1 MEQLIKTAEGILSSC
16 LAVKEGEEVLIVT
29 DDTRKRIGEA
39 LYEAAGNLGCERLLM
54 VMKERE
60 LSGQEP
66 PKAVAAAM
74 KNADVVVAPT
84 AQSLTHT
91 NARIEAAKAGTRVA
105 TMPGITE
112 EMFSKGAM
120 TADYDQVEK
129 LTEVITE
136 KLTKAS
142 EARIEAVKEGEEV
155 LIVTDDTRK
164 RIGEALYEAA
174 GNLGCERLLMVMKER
189 ELSGQ
194 EPPKAVAAAMKNA
207 DVVVAPTAQSL
218 THTNARIEA
227 AKAGTRVATMPG
239 ITEEMF
245 SKGAMTADYDQVEK
259 LTEVITEKL
268 TKASE
273 ARIEKDGKVLKISLK
288 GRNGV
293 PSPGVYKKPGQCGNL
308 PSGEAYIAPL
318 ENGSEG
324 EMIIDGSMVGIGKLE
339 SPLHMV
345 ISGGRLRS
353 VTGEKSENLDV
364 LLKNETNGT
373 LCELGI
379 GTNEAAILNG
389 IILEDEK
396 VYGTVHIAFGTNT
409 SFGGVNKA
417 ECHMDGIILR
427 PTLYLDNEKIIED
440 GVFCI

>member
-1 MEQLIKTAEGILSSC
+1 MNQLVKTAEGVLSSC
-16 LAVKEGEEVLIVT
+16 LALKKGEEVLIVT
-29 DDTRKRIGEA
+29 DNTRKEIGEA
-39 LYEAAGNLGCERLLM
+39 IYEAAGNLGCERLLM
-54 VMKERE
+54 VMNERE

-74 KNADVVVAPT
+74 KSADVVIAPT

-112 EMFSKGAM
+112 EMFSQGAM
-120 TADYDQVEK
+120 TADYSKVEK
-129 LTEVITE
+129 LTAVVTE
-136 KLTKAS
+136 MLSKAS
-142 EARIEAVKEGEEV
+142 V
-155 LIVTDDTRK
+155 
-164 RIGEALYEAA
+164 
-174 GNLGCERLLMVMKER
+174 
-189 ELSGQ
+189 
-194 EPPKAVAAAMKNA
+194 
-207 DVVVAPTAQSL
+207 
-218 THTNARIEA
+218 
-227 AKAGTRVATMPG
+227 
-239 ITEEMF
+239 
-245 SKGAMTADYDQVEK
+245 
-259 LTEVITEKL
+259 
-268 TKASE
+268 
-273 ARIEKDGKVLKISLK
+273 ARIEKDGHTLTISIK
-288 GRNGV
+288 GRDGV
-293 PSPGVYKKPGQCGNL
+293 PSPGVYRKPGKCGNL

-318 ENGSEG
+318 EDGSEG
-324 EMIIDGSMVGIGKLE
+324 EMIVDGSMVGIGKLD

-345 ISGGRLRS
+345 ISGGKLRS

-379 GTNEAAILNG
+379 GTNEAAVLNG

-427 PTLYLDNEKIIED
+427 PTLYLDDVKVIED
-440 GVFCI
+440 GVFLV

>member
-1 MEQLIKTAEGILSSC
+1 MNQLVKTAEGVLSSC
-16 LAVKEGEEVLIVT
+16 LAVKKGEEVLIVT
-29 DDTRKRIGEA
+29 DDTRKEIGEA

-54 VMKERE
+54 VMNERE

-74 KNADVVVAPT
+74 KSADVVIAPT

-91 NARIEAAKAGTRVA
+91 NARIEAARAGTRVA

-112 EMFSKGAM
+112 EMFSQGAM
-120 TADYDQVEK
+120 TADYSKVEE
-129 LTEVITE
+129 LTAVVTE
-136 KLTKAS
+136 MLSKAS
-142 EARIEAVKEGEEV
+142 V
-155 LIVTDDTRK
+155 
-164 RIGEALYEAA
+164 
-174 GNLGCERLLMVMKER
+174 
-189 ELSGQ
+189 
-194 EPPKAVAAAMKNA
+194 
-207 DVVVAPTAQSL
+207 
-218 THTNARIEA
+218 
-227 AKAGTRVATMPG
+227 
-239 ITEEMF
+239 
-245 SKGAMTADYDQVEK
+245 
-259 LTEVITEKL
+259 
-268 TKASE
+268 
-273 ARIEKDGKVLKISLK
+273 ARIEKDGHVLTINIR
-288 GRNGV
+288 GRDGV
-293 PSPGVYKKPGQCGNL
+293 PSPGVYREPGKCGNL

-318 ENGSEG
+318 EDGSVG
-324 EMIIDGSMVGIGKLE
+324 EMIVDGSMVGIGKLD

-345 ISGGRLRS
+345 ISGGKLRS

-379 GTNEAAILNG
+379 GTNEAAVLNG

-427 PTLYLDNEKIIED
+427 PTLYLDDVKVIED
-440 GVFCI
+440 GVFLV

>member
-1 MEQLIKTAEGILSSC
+1 MNQLVKTAEGVLSSC
-16 LAVKEGEEVLIVT
+16 LAVKKGEEVLIVT
-29 DDTRKRIGEA
+29 DNTRKEIGEA
-39 LYEAAGNLGCERLLM
+39 IYEAAGNLGCERLLM
-54 VMKERE
+54 VMNERE

-74 KNADVVVAPT
+74 KSADVVIAPT

-112 EMFSKGAM
+112 EMFSQGAM
-120 TADYDQVEK
+120 TADYSKVEK
-129 LTEVITE
+129 LTAVVTE
-136 KLTKAS
+136 MLSKAS
-142 EARIEAVKEGEEV
+142 V
-155 LIVTDDTRK
+155 
-164 RIGEALYEAA
+164 
-174 GNLGCERLLMVMKER
+174 
-189 ELSGQ
+189 
-194 EPPKAVAAAMKNA
+194 
-207 DVVVAPTAQSL
+207 
-218 THTNARIEA
+218 
-227 AKAGTRVATMPG
+227 
-239 ITEEMF
+239 
-245 SKGAMTADYDQVEK
+245 
-259 LTEVITEKL
+259 
-268 TKASE
+268 
-273 ARIEKDGKVLKISLK
+273 ARIEKDGHTLTISIK
-288 GRNGV
+288 GRDGV
-293 PSPGVYKKPGQCGNL
+293 PSPGVYREPGKCGNL

-318 ENGSEG
+318 EDGSEG
-324 EMIIDGSMVGIGKLE
+324 EMIVDGSMVGIGKLD

-345 ISGGRLRS
+345 ISGGKLRS

-379 GTNEAAILNG
+379 GTNEAAVLNG

-427 PTLYLDNEKIIED
+427 PTLYLDEVKVIED
-440 GVFCI
+440 GVFLV

>member
-1 MEQLIKTAEGILSSC
+1 MNQLVKTAEGVLSSC
-16 LAVKEGEEVLIVT
+16 LAVKKGEEVLIVT
-29 DDTRKRIGEA
+29 DNTRKEIGEA

-54 VMKERE
+54 VMNERE

-74 KNADVVVAPT
+74 KSADVVIAPT

-112 EMFSKGAM
+112 EMFSQGAM
-120 TADYDQVEK
+120 TADYSKVEK
-129 LTEVITE
+129 LTAVVTE
-136 KLTKAS
+136 MLSKAS
-142 EARIEAVKEGEEV
+142 V
-155 LIVTDDTRK
+155 
-164 RIGEALYEAA
+164 
-174 GNLGCERLLMVMKER
+174 
-189 ELSGQ
+189 
-194 EPPKAVAAAMKNA
+194 
-207 DVVVAPTAQSL
+207 
-218 THTNARIEA
+218 
-227 AKAGTRVATMPG
+227 
-239 ITEEMF
+239 
-245 SKGAMTADYDQVEK
+245 
-259 LTEVITEKL
+259 
-268 TKASE
+268 
-273 ARIEKDGKVLKISLK
+273 ARIEKDGHTLTISIK
-288 GRNGV
+288 GRDGV
-293 PSPGVYKKPGQCGNL
+293 PSPGVYRKPGKCGNL

-318 ENGSEG
+318 EDGSEG
-324 EMIIDGSMVGIGKLE
+324 EMIVDGSMVGIGKLD

-345 ISGGRLRS
+345 ISGGKLRS

-379 GTNEAAILNG
+379 GTNEAAVLNG

-427 PTLYLDNEKIIED
+427 PTLYLDDVKVIED
-440 GVFCI
+440 GVFLV

>member
-1 MEQLIKTAEGILSSC
+1 MNQLVKTAEGVLSSC
-16 LAVKEGEEVLIVT
+16 LAVKKGEEVLIVT
-29 DDTRKRIGEA
+29 DDTRKEIGEA

-54 VMKERE
+54 VMNERE

-74 KNADVVVAPT
+74 KSADVVIAPT

-112 EMFSKGAM
+112 EMFSQGAM
-120 TADYDQVEK
+120 TADYSKVEK
-129 LTEVITE
+129 LTAVVTE
-136 KLTKAS
+136 MLSKAS
-142 EARIEAVKEGEEV
+142 
-155 LIVTDDTRK
+155 
-164 RIGEALYEAA
+164 
-174 GNLGCERLLMVMKER
+174 
-189 ELSGQ
+189 
-194 EPPKAVAAAMKNA
+194 VAK
-207 DVVVAPTAQSL
+207 
-218 THTNARIEA
+218 
-227 AKAGTRVATMPG
+227 
-239 ITEEMF
+239 
-245 SKGAMTADYDQVEK
+245 
-259 LTEVITEKL
+259 
-268 TKASE
+268 
-273 ARIEKDGKVLKISLK
+273 IEKDGHVLTININ
-288 GRNGV
+288 GRDGV
-293 PSPGVYKKPGQCGNL
+293 PSPGVYREPGKCGNL

-318 ENGSEG
+318 EDGSEG
-324 EMIIDGSMVGIGKLE
+324 EMIVDGSMVGIGKLD

-345 ISGGRLRS
+345 ISGGKLRS

-379 GTNEAAILNG
+379 GTNEAAVLNG

-427 PTLYLDNEKIIED
+427 PTLYLDDVKVIED
-440 GVFCI
+440 GVFLV

>member
-1 MEQLIKTAEGILSSC
+1 MNQLVKTAEGVLSSC
-16 LAVKEGEEVLIVT
+16 LAVKKGEEVLIVT
-29 DDTRKRIGEA
+29 DDTRKEIGEA
-39 LYEAAGNLGCERLLM
+39 IYEAAGNLGCERLLM
-54 VMKERE
+54 VMNERE

-74 KNADVVVAPT
+74 KSADVVIAPT

-112 EMFSKGAM
+112 EMFSQGAM
-120 TADYDQVEK
+120 TADYSKVEK
-129 LTEVITE
+129 LTAVVTE
-136 KLTKAS
+136 MLSKAS
-142 EARIEAVKEGEEV
+142 V
-155 LIVTDDTRK
+155 
-164 RIGEALYEAA
+164 
-174 GNLGCERLLMVMKER
+174 
-189 ELSGQ
+189 
-194 EPPKAVAAAMKNA
+194 
-207 DVVVAPTAQSL
+207 
-218 THTNARIEA
+218 
-227 AKAGTRVATMPG
+227 
-239 ITEEMF
+239 
-245 SKGAMTADYDQVEK
+245 
-259 LTEVITEKL
+259 
-268 TKASE
+268 
-273 ARIEKDGKVLKISLK
+273 ARIEKDGHTLTISIK
-288 GRNGV
+288 GRDGV
-293 PSPGVYKKPGQCGNL
+293 PSPGVYREPGKCGNL

-318 ENGSEG
+318 EDGSEG
-324 EMIIDGSMVGIGKLE
+324 EMIVDGSMVGIGKLD

-345 ISGGRLRS
+345 ISGGKLRS

-379 GTNEAAILNG
+379 GTNEAAVLNG

-427 PTLYLDNEKIIED
+427 PTLYLDEIKVIED
-440 GVFCI
+440 GVFLV

>member
-1 MEQLIKTAEGILSSC
+1 MNQLVKTAEGVLSSC
-16 LAVKEGEEVLIVT
+16 LAVKKGEEVLIVT
-29 DDTRKRIGEA
+29 DDTRKEIGEA

-54 VMKERE
+54 VMNERE

-74 KNADVVVAPT
+74 KSADVVIAPT

-91 NARIEAAKAGTRVA
+91 NARIEAARAGTRVA

-112 EMFSKGAM
+112 EMFSQGAM
-120 TADYDQVEK
+120 TADYSKVEE
-129 LTEVITE
+129 LTAVVTE
-136 KLTKAS
+136 MLSKAS
-142 EARIEAVKEGEEV
+142 V
-155 LIVTDDTRK
+155 
-164 RIGEALYEAA
+164 
-174 GNLGCERLLMVMKER
+174 
-189 ELSGQ
+189 
-194 EPPKAVAAAMKNA
+194 
-207 DVVVAPTAQSL
+207 
-218 THTNARIEA
+218 
-227 AKAGTRVATMPG
+227 
-239 ITEEMF
+239 
-245 SKGAMTADYDQVEK
+245 
-259 LTEVITEKL
+259 
-268 TKASE
+268 
-273 ARIEKDGKVLKISLK
+273 ARIEKDGHVLTINIR
-288 GRNGV
+288 GRDGV
-293 PSPGVYKKPGQCGNL
+293 PSPGVYREPGKCGNL

-318 ENGSEG
+318 EDGSEG
-324 EMIIDGSMVGIGKLE
+324 EMIVDGSMVGIGKLD

-345 ISGGRLRS
+345 ISGGKLRS

-379 GTNEAAILNG
+379 ETNEAAVLNG

-427 PTLYLDNEKIIED
+427 PTLYLDDVKVIED
-440 GVFCI
+440 GVFLV

>member
-1 MEQLIKTAEGILSSC
+1 MNQLVKTAEGILSSC
-16 LAVKEGEEVLIVT
+16 LAVKKGEEVLIVT
-29 DDTRKRIGEA
+29 DDTRKEIGEA

-54 VMKERE
+54 VMNERE

-74 KNADVVVAPT
+74 KSADVVIAPT

-112 EMFSKGAM
+112 EMFSQGAM
-120 TADYDQVEK
+120 TADYSKVEK
-129 LTEVITE
+129 LTAVVTE
-136 KLTKAS
+136 MLSKAS
-142 EARIEAVKEGEEV
+142 
-155 LIVTDDTRK
+155 
-164 RIGEALYEAA
+164 
-174 GNLGCERLLMVMKER
+174 
-189 ELSGQ
+189 
-194 EPPKAVAAAMKNA
+194 VAK
-207 DVVVAPTAQSL
+207 
-218 THTNARIEA
+218 
-227 AKAGTRVATMPG
+227 
-239 ITEEMF
+239 
-245 SKGAMTADYDQVEK
+245 
-259 LTEVITEKL
+259 
-268 TKASE
+268 
-273 ARIEKDGKVLKISLK
+273 IEKDGHVLTININ
-288 GRNGV
+288 GRDGV
-293 PSPGVYKKPGQCGNL
+293 PSPGVYREPGKCGNL

-318 ENGSEG
+318 EDGAEG
-324 EMIIDGSMVGIGKLE
+324 EMIVDGSMVGIGKLD

-345 ISGGRLRS
+345 ISGGKLCS

-379 GTNEAAILNG
+379 GTNEAAVLNG

-427 PTLYLDNEKIIED
+427 PTLYLDDVKVIED
-440 GVFCI
+440 GVFLV

>member
-1 MEQLIKTAEGILSSC
+1 MNQLVKTAEGVLSSC
-16 LAVKEGEEVLIVT
+16 LAVKKGEEILIVT
-29 DDTRKRIGEA
+29 DDTRKEIGEA

-54 VMKERE
+54 VMNERE

-74 KNADVVVAPT
+74 KSADVVIAPT

-91 NARIEAAKAGTRVA
+91 NARIEAARAGTRVA

-112 EMFSKGAM
+112 EMFSQGAM
-120 TADYDQVEK
+120 TADYSKVEE
-129 LTEVITE
+129 LTAVVTE
-136 KLTKAS
+136 MLSKAS
-142 EARIEAVKEGEEV
+142 V
-155 LIVTDDTRK
+155 
-164 RIGEALYEAA
+164 
-174 GNLGCERLLMVMKER
+174 
-189 ELSGQ
+189 
-194 EPPKAVAAAMKNA
+194 
-207 DVVVAPTAQSL
+207 
-218 THTNARIEA
+218 
-227 AKAGTRVATMPG
+227 
-239 ITEEMF
+239 
-245 SKGAMTADYDQVEK
+245 
-259 LTEVITEKL
+259 
-268 TKASE
+268 
-273 ARIEKDGKVLKISLK
+273 ARIEKDGHVLTINIR
-288 GRNGV
+288 GRDGV
-293 PSPGVYKKPGQCGNL
+293 PSPGVYREPGKCGNL

-318 ENGSEG
+318 EDGSEG
-324 EMIIDGSMVGIGKLE
+324 EMIVDGSMVGIGKLD

-345 ISGGRLRS
+345 ISGGKLRS

-379 GTNEAAILNG
+379 GTNEAAVLNG

-427 PTLYLDNEKIIED
+427 PTLYLDDVKVIED
-440 GVFCI
+440 GVFLV

>member
-1 MEQLIKTAEGILSSC
+1 MNQLVKTAEGVLSSC
-16 LAVKEGEEVLIVT
+16 LAVKKGEEVLIVT
-29 DDTRKRIGEA
+29 DNTRKEIGEA
-39 LYEAAGNLGCERLLM
+39 IYEAAGNLGCERLLM
-54 VMKERE
+54 VMNERE

-74 KNADVVVAPT
+74 KSADVVIAPT

-112 EMFSKGAM
+112 EMFSQGAM
-120 TADYDQVEK
+120 TADYSKVEK
-129 LTEVITE
+129 LTAVVTE
-136 KLTKAS
+136 MLSKAS
-142 EARIEAVKEGEEV
+142 
-155 LIVTDDTRK
+155 
-164 RIGEALYEAA
+164 
-174 GNLGCERLLMVMKER
+174 
-189 ELSGQ
+189 
-194 EPPKAVAAAMKNA
+194 VAK
-207 DVVVAPTAQSL
+207 
-218 THTNARIEA
+218 
-227 AKAGTRVATMPG
+227 
-239 ITEEMF
+239 
-245 SKGAMTADYDQVEK
+245 
-259 LTEVITEKL
+259 
-268 TKASE
+268 
-273 ARIEKDGKVLKISLK
+273 IEKDGHVLTININ
-288 GRNGV
+288 GRDGV
-293 PSPGVYKKPGQCGNL
+293 PSPGVYREPGKCGNL

-318 ENGSEG
+318 EDGSEG
-324 EMIIDGSMVGIGKLE
+324 EMIVDGSMVGIGKLD

-345 ISGGRLRS
+345 ISGGKLRS

-379 GTNEAAILNG
+379 GTNEAAVLNG

-427 PTLYLDNEKIIED
+427 PTLYLDDVKVIED
-440 GVFCI
+440 GVFLV